1 MEQFSPNTS
10 RIFGAAGFANIYS
23 SALIVFLRLLVAVVL
38 ILLMVLFPA
47 EAESKIFFF
56 SLGTF
61 LIFASFEIFYKG
73 KILNEKPVS
82 FVNNQNKN
90 IAESFTLETARIL
103 LKANLND
110 PKSIFKSLLKNRKT
124 LFVVEKT
131 DVTTAE
137 INELLTKDPWFTGAK
152 INFIDIL
159 AQAVSWAQKEK
170 RAYIDKLD
178 ILLAFFSNSEGLKKL
193 LFQKGVKEPDLLNI
207 IFWAREYF
215 GRSGRPFWES
225 PVDNLGPGISDV
237 WTGGWTPQT
246 ERYAV
251 DVTKEMRKQRSSFV
265 LVGKDREI
273 EQVEEV
279 LSRSEKRNVILL
291 GQPGI
296 GKTTTIRGLAEK
308 SMQGRLPPA
317 IEYKRF
323 LELDVTSLVA
333 GAASG
338 ELEQRL
344 QNLLTELSHAGNVVL
359 FVPSIE
365 NLAGGSGTG
374 VNITGHLITSL
385 NSGKLQ
391 VIATSTRAAYR
402 RFIEPQTTFSAL
414 FEPIKIEE
422 PDTDQAIRVLEQAA
436 PKIETKSKIVI
447 TYKALSKAVELSE
460 RYMVDRVLPGKA
472 IDLLDEAATA
482 ISLNRKRLL
491 EPADIEG
498 VVSEKT
504 KMPIAI
510 AAGKEAEKLVNLEKV
525 IHQRIIDQEEAV
537 AAIAGA
543 LRRARSIERTGNKP
557 IGSFLFLGPTGVGK
571 TETAKAIASL
581 YFGSEE
587 EVIRIDMSEYQSQE
601 AINRLIGAPPGT
613 GKYEEGGEFTES
625 VRQKPYCLILLDE
638 IEKANP
644 KILDSLL
651 PILDDGVIEDVTG
664 RKILFTNTIII
675 ATSNAGAEYIR
686 ESVQQNIPMENLK
699 KSLLEKL
706 QREGVFKPE
715 FLNRF
720 DDIVVYKP
728 LGPSEITSV
737 IGLLISELSQ
747 RLKKQDIAVTVDPQA
762 ISWVAQNGYDPTY
775 GARPLRRFIADNIES
790 KIAEKI
796 LTGQIKRGSKVLVSI
811 QNGQFIY
818 TDQT

>member
-10 RIFGAAGFANIYS
+10 RIFGAAGFANTYS
-23 SALIVFLRLLVAVVL
+23 SVVVIFLRVLTAIIL
-38 ILLMVLFPA
+38 ILLIALFSS
-47 EAESKIFFF
+47 EGGGKLFFLF
-56 SLGTF
+56 VGVF
-61 LIFASFEIFYKG
+61 LIFASFEIFYRG
-73 KILNEKPVS
+73 KVLNEKPIS
-82 FVNNQNKN
+82 FTGSQNKN
-90 IAESFTLETARIL
+90 IAESFTLETARLL

-110 PKSIFKSLLKNRKT
+110 PKSIFKSLLKNKKA

-131 DVTTAE
+131 DLTAAE
-137 INELLTKDPWFTGAK
+137 INELLTKDPWFTGGK
-152 INFIDIL
+152 INFTGIL
-159 AQAVSWAQKEK
+159 AQAISWAQKEK
-170 RAYIDKLD
+170 RTCIDKLD
-178 ILLAFFSNSEGLKKL
+178 ILLAIFSNSEGLKKL

-207 IFWAREYF
+207 IFWSREYF
-215 GRSGRPFWES
+215 EGSGRPFWER

-237 WTGGWTPQT
+237 WTGGWTVET

-265 LVGKDREI
+265 LIGKDREI
-273 EQVEEV
+273 KQVEEI

-296 GKTTTIRGLAEK
+296 GKTTIIRGLAEK

-323 LELDVTSLVA
+323 LELDVTSLLA

-359 FVPSIE
+359 FVPGIE
-365 NLAGGSGTG
+365 NLSGGSGTG

-391 VIATSTRAAYR
+391 VIATSTREAYR
-402 RFIEPQTTFSAL
+402 RFIEPQTSFSAL
-414 FEPIKIEE
+414 FEPIEIEE
-422 PDTDQAIRVLEQAA
+422 PDTNQAIRVLEQAA
-436 PKIETKSKIVI
+436 PKIEGKSKIVI
-447 TYKALSKAVELSE
+447 TYKAIQKAVELSE
-460 RYMVDRVLPGKA
+460 RYMPDRVLPGKA
-472 IDLLDEAATA
+472 IDLIDEAATA
-482 ISLNRKRLL
+482 ISMNRKRLL
-491 EPADIEG
+491 ESTDIEEL
-498 VVSEKT
+498 VSQIT
-504 KMPIAI
+504 KMPVAI
-510 AAGKEAEKLVNLEKV
+510 ASGKEAEKLVNLEKV

-537 AAIAGA
+537 TAIANA

-587 EVIRIDMSEYQSQE
+587 EVIKIDMSEYQSQD

-638 IEKANP
+638 MEKANP

-664 RKILFTNTIII
+664 RKILFSNTIII

-720 DDIVVYKP
+720 DDIIVYKP
-728 LGPSEITSV
+728 LGPSEVTSV

-747 RLKKQDIAVTVDPQA
+747 RLKKQDITVTVDPQA
-762 ISWVAQNGYDPTY
+762 TSWIAQNGYDPTY
-775 GARPLRRFIADNIES
+775 GARPLRRFIADNIEG

-796 LTGQIKRGSKVLVSI
+796 LTGQIKRGSVISVSI
-811 QNGQFIY
+811 QNGQLIY
-818 TDQT
+818 TEQT